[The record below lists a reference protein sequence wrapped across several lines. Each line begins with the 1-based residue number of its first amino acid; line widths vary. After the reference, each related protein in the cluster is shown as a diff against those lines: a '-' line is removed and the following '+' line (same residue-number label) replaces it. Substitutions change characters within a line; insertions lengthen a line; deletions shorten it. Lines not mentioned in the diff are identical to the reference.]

1 MTLYNGQYLHVSTA
15 TTVQWVASSDY
26 QWTRYI
32 QAICEN
38 RYYLLLNFMFLEMG
52 LLFSQTYFSTGLY
65 SFIMH
70 A

>member
-26 QWTRYI
+26 QWTRYKLFS
-32 QAICEN
+32 EN
-38 RYYLLLNFMFLEMG
+38 RDHLVLNFMFLEMG

-65 SFIMH
+65 SFTMH